1 MRPRRGDPLP
11 NTASLFRLISE
22 FIILLLGALL
32 ILVAITRGVSLPARP
47 SALVIVGVLLVY
59 IGVRAGMKREHG
71 DTPLS
76 RNIRSGSLFLVGGI
90 VIAIAL
96 LPVHYAD
103 ALLGL
108 AGGVLVLRGIA
119 GGIIFARR
127 TTPDRRP

>member
-1 MRPRRGDPLP
+1 MP

-59 IGVRAGMKREHG
+59 IGVRAGIRREPG

-90 VIAIAL
+90 VIAIAM
-96 LPVHYAD
+96 LPVRHAD

-127 TTPDRRP
+127 TTPDARR

>member
-1 MRPRRGDPLP
+1 MP
-11 NTASLFRLISE
+11 NIASLFRLISE

-59 IGVRAGMKREHG
+59 LGVRTGMRREPG

-96 LPVHYAD
+96 LPVRYAD

-119 GGIIFARR
+119 GGIIFARS
-127 TTPDRRP
+127 TAPDTRR

>member
-1 MRPRRGDPLP
+1 MP

-32 ILVAITRGVSLPARP
+32 ILIAITRGVSLPARP
-47 SALVIVGVLLVY
+47 AALVIAGVLLVY
-59 IGVRAGMKREHG
+59 SAVRAGMRREPG
-71 DTPLS
+71 DTPMS

-96 LPVHYAD
+96 VPLRYAD
-103 ALLGL
+103 TLLGL
-108 AGGVLVLRGIA
+108 AGAVLVLRGIT

-127 TTPDRRP
+127 TTPDARR

>member
-1 MRPRRGDPLP
+1 LP

-22 FIILLLGALL
+22 LIILLLGALL
-32 ILVAITRGVSLPARP
+32 ILVAITRGVALPARP
-47 SALVIVGVLLVY
+47 SALVILGLLLVY
-59 IGVRAGMKREHG
+59 SGVRAGLRREPG

-96 LPVHYAD
+96 LPVRHSAT
-103 ALLGL
+103 LLGL

-119 GGIIFARR
+119 GGIIFARK
-127 TTPDRRP
+127 PMARPGP

>member
-1 MRPRRGDPLP
+1 LP
-11 NTASLFRLISE
+11 STASLFRLISE
-22 FIILLLGALL
+22 IIILLLGALL
-32 ILVAITRGVSLPARP
+32 ILVAVTRGVALPARP

-59 IGVRAGMKREHG
+59 SSVRAGLRREPG

-90 VIAIAL
+90 VIAMAL
-96 LPVHYAD
+96 VPLRYAD

-108 AGGVLVLRGIA
+108 AGAVLVLRGIA

-127 TTPDRRP
+127 PAADTRR

>member
-1 MRPRRGDPLP
+1 MP
-11 NTASLFRLISE
+11 NIASLFRLISE

-47 SALVIVGVLLVY
+47 SALVIVGVLLAY
-59 IGVRAGMKREHG
+59 IGVRAGMRREPG

-96 LPVHYAD
+96 LPLRYAD
-103 ALLGL
+103 TLLGL

-127 TTPDRRP
+127 MTPDARR